1 MKVAIIPSGFKE
13 CLGAE
18 EVAVAMKNGARRFD
32 PFIKTDIV
40 PMVDGGEGFAKAIT
54 KIKQGQLFHK
64 KVTGP
69 VGEQVKSHYGM
80 FSENNKWTA
89 VIEMAAVAGLKMV
102 PSNQRNPLKTT
113 TYGVGELI
121 IDALDNGADQ
131 IIIGCGDSGTSDGGS
146 GMAQA
151 FGVRFLDD
159 NNHAVHIN
167 GGEDLH
173 RVAAIDTSNLD
184 IRLQQTKIEVACN
197 WTNVLC
203 GNKGVANVFGPQK
216 GATPEQVRTLSQAL
230 EHFADLIEQHTTI
243 NVRQMPGSG
252 ASGGLGAG
260 LHAFAGAQLRPRFE
274 LIMDFIQIEEKI
286 AQADLVITA
295 EGSLDFQ
302 TVNGKIPSE
311 VARIAQK
318 YNTPVVAITGTVGRD
333 AQLNYGSGIHAYSSI
348 IQKPVT
354 LEQAMFQAP
363 KWIEESVEGILRHIT
378 IGLKMSRRKERV
390 FTDGNKVGQA

>member
-1 MKVAIIPSGFKE
+1 MKVAMIPSGFKE

-18 EVAVAMKNGARRFD
+18 EVAVAMKNGVKRFD
-32 PFIKTDIV
+32 PFIKTAIV
-40 PMVDGGEGFAKAIT
+40 PMVDGGEGFAKTIT
-54 KIKQGQLFHK
+54 QIKQGQLIHK

-69 VGEQVKSHYGM
+69 IGKQVTSHYGM
-80 FSENNKWTA
+80 FTQNNMQTA

-121 IDALDNGADQ
+121 IDALDKGAEH
-131 IIIGCGDSGTSDGGS
+131 IIIGCGDSGTSDGGA

-151 FGVRFLDD
+151 LGVCFLDEK
-159 NNHAVHIN
+159 NSAIHIN

-173 RVAAIDTSNLD
+173 RVAAIDMSNLD
-184 IRLQQTKIEVACN
+184 VRLQQTKIEVACN

-203 GNKGVANVFGPQK
+203 GNNGVAKVFGPQK
-216 GATPEQVRTLSQAL
+216 GATPEQVKMLSMSL
-230 EHFADLIEQHTTI
+230 EHYANLIECTTGDDI
-243 NVRQMPGSG
+243 CQMPGSG

-260 LHAFAGAQLRPRFE
+260 LYAFGNAQLRPRFD

-302 TVNGKIPSE
+302 TANGKIPGE
-311 VARIAQK
+311 VARIAK
-318 YNTPVVAITGTVGRD
+318 KHNTPVVAITGIVGRD
-333 AQLNYGSGIHAYSSI
+333 AELNYNAGIYAYSSI

-363 KWIEESVEGILRHIT
+363 KWIEDSVEGVLRHIT
-378 IGLKMSRRKERV
+378 IGLRMSRQKERV
-390 FTDGNKVGQA
+390 FTYGNKVGQA

>member
-1 MKVAIIPSGFKE
+1 MKVAMIPSGFKE
-13 CLGAE
+13 CLSAE
-18 EVAVAMKNGARRFD
+18 EVAAAMKNGAKRFD
-32 PFIKTDIV
+32 PFIKTEKV
-40 PMVDGGEGFAKAIT
+40 PMVDGGEGFAKTIT
-54 KIKQGQLFHK
+54 RIKQGELIHK

-69 VGEQVKSHYGM
+69 VGEQVDSHYGI
-80 FSENNKWTA
+80 FGENNIQTA

-121 IDALDNGADQ
+121 IDALEKGADY
-131 IIIGCGDSGTSDGGS
+131 IIIGCGDSGTSDGGA

-151 FGVRFLDD
+151 LGVRFLDE
-159 NNHAVHIN
+159 NHRSIYIN
-167 GGEDLH
+167 GGEDLY
-173 RVAAIDTSNLD
+173 RAAAIDTTDLD
-184 IRLQQTKIEVACN
+184 VRLQQTKIEVACN

-203 GNKGVANVFGPQK
+203 GKKGVANVFGPQK
-216 GATPEQVRTLSQAL
+216 GATPEQVKVLSVSL
-230 EHFADLIEQHTTI
+230 ERYADLIKYHLGI
-243 NVRQMPGSG
+243 DVRQMPGGG

-260 LHAFAGAQLRPRFE
+260 LYAFANAQLHPRFE

-302 TVNGKIPSE
+302 SVNGKIPSE
-311 VARIAQK
+311 VARVAQQ
-318 YNTPVVAITGTVGRD
+318 YNTPVVAITGTVGLD
-333 AQLNYGSGIHAYSSI
+333 AELNYNAGIHAYSSI

-378 IGLKMSRRKERV
+378 IGLRMSQQRERV
-390 FTDGNKVGQA
+390 FTNGDKAGQV